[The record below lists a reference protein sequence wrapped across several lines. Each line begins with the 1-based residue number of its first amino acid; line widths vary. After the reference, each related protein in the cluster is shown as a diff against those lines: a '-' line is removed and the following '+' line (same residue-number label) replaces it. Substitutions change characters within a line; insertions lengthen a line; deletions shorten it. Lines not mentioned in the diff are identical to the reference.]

1 MRVFLTY
8 IVSVIWCA
16 IINSSGRQTVEQRV
30 DKHESKAG
38 QKSGFTYQ
46 WKRKGIV
53 VNTEPRPA
61 G

>member
-16 IINSSGRQTVEQRV
+16 IINSSGRQTEEQRV

-46 WKRKGIV
+46 
-53 VNTEPRPA
+53 
-61 G
+61 